1 MEQTTLAKNKVGL
14 WGLVFYSLGT
24 VLPLG
29 IFGLAA
35 IAVITF
41 TSHAV
46 LDFAVGYLVTL
57 LAISL
62 VYQFSERISHAGGYY
77 AYIGS
82 GLGTKTGLVSGWI
95 YTSYLVLTLS
105 TGAASIGWL
114 VSIYTS
120 YFYSFITPIYVVLLL
135 DFTVCILMYFVTAR
149 GVTTTV
155 RTAVIVGL
163 IEVIAVILVSLSVIF
178 LLGSKNSVAA
188 ISFPSI
194 TGLHPFFLGFIVGS
208 FESYAG
214 YGGMLT
220 LSEEAK
226 LPKKTVKK
234 ALIVSTSLAALCFI
248 LSTYITEVG
257 WGLNNLASLVNLT
270 LPGFAV
276 IGKYLGIGIATVI
289 LILILLA
296 QYISPMMAGSSGS
309 RVIFALSRDGGLPNV
324 FQKLNSK
331 QAPSTAALF
340 TSIVGAAIIVV
351 ATIPMII
358 VYGYADGIFDTVLV
372 LATML
377 TISSMVIHIMTGI
390 SMPIFFKKIAK
401 LSIFKQI
408 VAPVATIIVFIVAMY
423 YSLEG
428 IAMPYLLAPIIIL
441 IFIIVAII
449 YVSIKQKGKADVE
462 FNRVE

>member
-135 DFTVCILMYFVTAR
+135 DFTVCILR
-149 GVTTTV
+149 
-155 RTAVIVGL
+155 
-163 IEVIAVILVSLSVIF
+163 ILHS
-178 LLGSKNSVAA
+178 
-188 ISFPSI
+188 
-194 TGLHPFFLGFIVGS
+194 
-208 FESYAG
+208 
-214 YGGMLT
+214 
-220 LSEEAK
+220 
-226 LPKKTVKK
+226 
-234 ALIVSTSLAALCFI
+234 
-248 LSTYITEVG
+248 
-257 WGLNNLASLVNLT
+257 
-270 LPGFAV
+270 
-276 IGKYLGIGIATVI
+276 
-289 LILILLA
+289 
-296 QYISPMMAGSSGS
+296 
-309 RVIFALSRDGGLPNV
+309 
-324 FQKLNSK
+324 FQKNQL
-331 QAPSTAALF
+331 
-340 TSIVGAAIIVV
+340 
-351 ATIPMII
+351 
-358 VYGYADGIFDTVLV
+358 
-372 LATML
+372 
-377 TISSMVIHIMTGI
+377 
-390 SMPIFFKKIAK
+390 
-401 LSIFKQI
+401 
-408 VAPVATIIVFIVAMY
+408 
-423 YSLEG
+423 
-428 IAMPYLLAPIIIL
+428 
-441 IFIIVAII
+441 
-449 YVSIKQKGKADVE
+449 
-462 FNRVE
+462 

>member
-14 WGLVFYSLGT
+14 WGLVFYALGT

-46 LDFAVGYLVTL
+46 LDFALGYLVTL
-57 LAISL
+57 LAISI

-82 GLGTKTGLVSGWI
+82 GLGAKPGLVSGWI
-95 YTSYLVLTLS
+95 YTAYLVLTLS

-120 YFYSFITPIYVVLLL
+120 YFYSFTIPIYVVILL
-135 DFTVCILMYFVTAR
+135 DFTVCALMYFVTAK
-149 GVTTTV
+149 GVSTTV
-155 RTAVIVGL
+155 RTATIVGL
-163 IEVIAVILVSLSVIF
+163 IEVFAVILVSLSIIF
-178 LLGSKNSVAA
+178 LLGTKNTVAA
-188 ISFPSI
+188 ISFPGI

-234 ALIVSTSLAALCFI
+234 ALIISSSLAALCFI
-248 LSTYITEVG
+248 LGTYITEVG
-257 WGLNNLASLVNLT
+257 WGLNNLAGLVNLT
-270 LPGFAV
+270 APGFTV
-276 IGKYLGIGIATVI
+276 IGKYLGIGIATAI

-296 QYISPMMAGSSGS
+296 QYISPIMAGSSGS
-309 RVIFALSRDGGLPNV
+309 RVIFALSRDGGLPKV

-331 QAPSTAALF
+331 HAPSTAALF
-340 TSIVGAAIIVV
+340 ASIAGAVIIVV
-351 ATIPMII
+351 ATIPMTFA
-358 VYGYADGIFDTVLV
+358 YGYSDGIYDAVLV

-390 SMPIFFKKIAK
+390 AMPVFFKKLAK

-408 VAPVATIIVFIVAMY
+408 VAPVATVIVFIVAMY

-428 IAMPYLLAPIIIL
+428 IAMPYLLAPIIIF
-441 IFIIVAII
+441 IYIIVAII
-449 YVSIKQKGKADVE
+449 YVSIKNKGKLDVE
-462 FNRVE
+462 FNRAE